1 MAGPVSLG
9 SVPAFSSNFIS
20 LSQINAR
27 SQAPHGSVPA
37 RSQALGQGG
46 DGPRS
51 PQALPKRQLR
61 VSCCRPGTLSA
72 APGRGGCQ
80 RCDAQDF
87 VWGDRCWGGLTEA
100 GTHQPQ
106 QGAPPGALKERGW
119 SPLPPRVLGLALSP
133 RAVPRPR
140 CQELPVP
147 GSWQLDVCAPRRG
160 IAKGTSLARS
170 SQTHVHWQRLFPCEQ
185 AWM

>member
-1 MAGPVSLG
+1 MAGPASLG

-46 DGPRS
+46 GGPRS

-100 GTHQPQ
+100 GTHQRQ

-133 RAVPRPR
+133 P
-140 CQELPVP
+140 
-147 GSWQLDVCAPRRG
+147 
-160 IAKGTSLARS
+160 
-170 SQTHVHWQRLFPCEQ
+170 FPCCSPAMLPRAAGAGLLAARRARPSPRHREGNIPRTLQ
-185 AWM
+185 PDPCALAETFPL